1 MCHQVDFDPAK
12 LYRKIMTEVVSD
24 TNFNLTQLQSIQ
36 LRCIIEETI
45 ISKAFLKRIQSEAF
59 GRGTKVPDQP
69 QKNISSEPQRHNPPR
84 SIRASAPPQSK
95 SPPPPP
101 PFIPDPS
108 KSTSYTR
115 SSCTKC
121 SALPASKHCVLL
133 LNVRRRTDVKN
144 LFGSLV
150 TCAPQDDRIPLNVS
164 ELFHIVLILIFIQ
177 RSSRIKQMILT
188 MCILTMICICNT
200 WHSVPKFMLSA
211 SVTLCK

>member
-24 TNFNLTQLQSIQ
+24 TNFDPTQLQSIQ

-45 ISKAFLKRIQSEAF
+45 ISKAFLKHIQSEAF

-69 QKNISSEPQRHNPPR
+69 QKNISSEPQRRNPPC
-84 SIRASAPPQSK
+84 SIRASAPPQSE
-95 SPPPPP
+95 SPRPPPS
-101 PFIPDPS
+101 IPDPS
-108 KSTSYTR
+108 KSTSYTH

-121 SALPASKHCVLL
+121 SALPASEHCVLL
-133 LNVRRRTDVKN
+133 LNVKRRTDVKN

-164 ELFHIVLILIFIQ
+164 EF
-177 RSSRIKQMILT
+177 
-188 MCILTMICICNT
+188 
-200 WHSVPKFMLSA
+200 FMLY
-211 SVTLCK
+211 LY

>member
-24 TNFNLTQLQSIQ
+24 AKFDPTQLQSIQ

-45 ISKAFLKRIQSEAF
+45 ISKAFFKRIQGEAF

-69 QKNISSEPQRHNPPR
+69 SEPQRRNPPR
-84 SIRASAPPQSK
+84 SVRDPAPPPPQSE
-95 SPPPPP
+95 SPLPPP

-108 KSTSYTR
+108 NPTSYTR
-115 SSCTKC
+115 SSCDKC
-121 SALPASKHCVLL
+121 SALPPSEHCVLL
-133 LNVRRRTDVKN
+133 LDVRRRTDIQD

-164 ELFHIVLILIFIQ
+164 ELLYVLFILIFI
-177 RSSRIKQMILT
+177 
-188 MCILTMICICNT
+188 
-200 WHSVPKFMLSA
+200 
-211 SVTLCK
+211 